1 MLLLALLVSSLFAAP
16 SDDGVAFA
24 SADLKRKLFEQ
35 INRDRQA
42 EGRPPVEYSEA
53 LSRAADAHCREMLEE
68 DYMSHWNRAGW
79 KPYVRYAA
87 AGIYDATQE
96 NVSSVWASHF
106 DRTESQVWNTMLTA
120 HNSFLAEK
128 PPNDGHRRSVLDA
141 RNTRVGIGVAYSER
155 GLRLIEVFGARYA
168 ELEPMPLRA
177 TLRDAVE
184 VKGRVLKSTQELMA
198 VAVYYEPPP
207 APMTRA
213 ELKLTYS
220 YGLPKEE
227 QTVRPA
233 LNYGIYGDGTS
244 GSIAVDRFGR
254 FSTRLSFWKGKPGI
268 YTVVVWVKEKGT
280 REGIQGAMASV
291 IVQEKQN
298 GAGITPLRA
307 PNELPPPPIAP

>member
-1 MLLLALLVSSLFAAP
+1 MLLLALLVSSLLAAA
-16 SDDGVAFA
+16 SDDSVTFA

-42 EGRPPVEYSEA
+42 QGRPAVEYSEA

-106 DRTESQVWNTMLTA
+106 DQSESQVWNTMLTA

-141 RNTRVGIGVAYSER
+141 RNMYVGIGVAYSER

-168 ELEPMPLRA
+168 ELGPLPLRA

-198 VAVYYEPPP
+198 IAVHYEPPP
-207 APMTRA
+207 ASMSRA
-213 ELKLTYS
+213 ELKLTASYS
-220 YGLPKEE
+220 LPSEE
-227 QTVRPA
+227 QTVRPS
-233 LNYGIYGDGTS
+233 LNYGIYSDGTT

-254 FSTRLSFWKGKPGI
+254 FSTRLFFWKGKPGI
-268 YTVVVWVKEKGT
+268 YTVVVWVKEKGQ
-280 REGIQGAMASV
+280 REGILGAMASV
-291 IVQEKQN
+291 IVEEKRN
-298 GAGITPLRA
+298 GTGATPLRA
-307 PNELPPPPIAP
+307 PSEPRQPPVFP